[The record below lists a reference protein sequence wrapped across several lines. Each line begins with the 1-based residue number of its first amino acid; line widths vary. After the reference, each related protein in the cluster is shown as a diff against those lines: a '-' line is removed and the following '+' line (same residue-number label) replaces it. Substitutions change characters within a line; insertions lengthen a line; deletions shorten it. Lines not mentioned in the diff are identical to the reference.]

1 MATENALARAGFEG
15 PVLKAEDDRYG
26 YTAIAEGLARSISAL
41 DENVSTVIGIEG
53 QWGSGKTSLLNLLT
67 DKLKAQVPAT
77 TQIVVFSPWVN
88 SPDESPVNALM
99 MTIAA
104 RLAKLDTSAMA
115 QAGKV
120 APLAEDIL
128 NYAQQT
134 SRRLAP
140 VTRFAGNFIPGLG
153 LVADG
158 MDALA
163 NTGLSGREK
172 TAAELRADIEDK
184 IAGLGV
190 SFIVVID
197 DLDRLEPA
205 QAVEVLRMVRS
216 VADFSRFRYVMCYD
230 RDVLAHAVET
240 GLGVQNGKRYLQ
252 KIIPLSFS
260 LPRPENFA
268 LRREFHR
275 GAMTIWQEVSGPV
288 TDNESSELLSHYV
301 DVYGEGLS
309 TPREVN
315 QVLNSIRFRYPG
327 LRDYVFYPDLCLLQ
341 LISVVNPLFAGWV
354 EHYLTVWSVV
364 ENRDGIAHEDE
375 QKALIAELAEALKK
389 FGASRAASV
398 WELRAW
404 MPGISGFEYD
414 HLRLFETIP
423 LQDTERY
430 RQKRRLCSGEYW
442 RYYFSYSSPQN
453 VMSDEDISSI
463 MKLAA
468 CNYAGLKKRLLD
480 SVTSNGVSS
489 RTWFEHILT
498 RLSPSVTVG
507 AETSAKRNLVK
518 FFFSCSDQVLPW
530 YRARDIL
537 FRQEKIGIDG
547 LVSQLALQMITRDRR
562 RAISFICRC
571 FRQTRAFVWATVF
584 LRNIRANSAQGDAVF
599 TQDEITIFCTALSER
614 LQEKHIQEKM
624 PDVPYLAT
632 FLYAWRDIAGEQTV
646 AQWISGV
653 DQSDRDFLKM
663 LLNLR
668 TAVSSSNQGDYL
680 RLDLD
685 VIGTVFG
692 ITGLMERFEDIKARQ
707 EASLTGMISGIEDAI
722 LLNKNTI

>member
-1 MATENALARAGFEG
+1 MATENALSRAGFEG

-67 DKLKAQVPAT
+67 DQLKAQVPAT

-104 RLAKLDTSAMA
+104 RLARLDTSVMA
-115 QAGKV
+115 QTGKL
-120 APLAEDIL
+120 APLAENIL

-140 VTRFAGNFIPGLG
+140 VTRFAGNFFPGLG

-163 NTGLSGREK
+163 DTGLSGREK

-184 IAGLGV
+184 IAALGV

-240 GLGVQNGKRYLQ
+240 ALQVQNGALYLQ

-268 LRREFHR
+268 LRSEFYR
-275 GAMTIWQEVSGPV
+275 GALTIWQEVSGPV
-288 TDNESSELLSHYV
+288 TEHESLQLFSHYV
-301 DVYGEGLS
+301 DVYGAGLG

-315 QVLNSIRFRYPG
+315 QVLNAIRFRYPG
-327 LRDYVFYPDLCLLQ
+327 LRDYVYFPDLCLLQ
-341 LISVVNPLFAGWV
+341 LISVVNPAFASWV
-354 EHYLTVWSVV
+354 EQYLTVWSVV
-364 ENRDGIAHEDE
+364 ESRDGIAHEE
-375 QKALIAELAEALKK
+375 VQNALEAELAEALKK
-389 FGASRAASV
+389 FGPSRAGSL

-404 MPGISGFEYD
+404 LPGVSGFKPD
-414 HLRLFETIP
+414 HLRLFENITLP
-423 LQDTERY
+423 ETEHY
-430 RQKRRLCSGEYW
+430 RQKHRLCSSEYW

-453 VMSDEDISSI
+453 VMSDEDISAI
-463 MKLAA
+463 IELAA
-468 CNYAGLKKRLLD
+468 SDYPGLKRRLLD

-498 RLSPSVTVG
+498 RLSPSVTAG
-507 AETSAKRNLVK
+507 AEASVKRNFLK

-530 YRARDIL
+530 YRKRDIF
-537 FRQEKIGIDG
+537 FRQEKTGIDG
-547 LVSQLALQMITRDRR
+547 MVSQLALQMLDQQRSQTIQFLT
-562 RAISFICRC
+562 RC
-571 FRQTRAFVWATVF
+571 FRRTRAFVWATVF
-584 LRNIRANSAQGDAVF
+584 LRNISANSGQGNAVF
-599 TQDEITIFCTALSER
+599 TQDEITLFSNALNQR
-614 LQEKHIQEKM
+614 LQEKHIRKKM

-632 FLYAWRDIAGEQTV
+632 FLYAWRDIAVEQTV

-685 VIGTVFG
+685 VICTVFG
-692 ITGLMERFEDIKARQ
+692 ITGLMERFEDIKVRQ
-707 EASLTGMISGIEDAI
+707 EANLTGMIREVDDAI
-722 LLNKNTI
+722 LLNKDTI

>member
-1 MATENALARAGFEG
+1 MATENVQSRAGFEG

-26 YTAIAEGLARSISAL
+26 YTAIAEGLAHSISAL

-67 DKLKAQVPAT
+67 EQLKNQVPAT

-115 QAGKV
+115 QAGKAV
-120 APLAEDIL
+120 PLAENIL

-140 VTRFAGNFIPGLG
+140 VTRFAGNFVPGLG

-163 NTGLSGREK
+163 ETSLKGREQ
-172 TAAELRADIEDK
+172 TAAELRADIEGK
-184 IAGLGV
+184 IAALGV

-230 RDVLAHAVET
+230 RDVLAHAVES

-260 LPRPENFA
+260 LPRPENFS
-268 LRREFHR
+268 LRRELHR
-275 GAMTIWQEVSGPV
+275 GAMTVWQEISGPV
-288 TDNESSELLSHYV
+288 TDNEALQLLSRYV
-301 DVYGEGLS
+301 DVYGEGLR

-315 QVLNSIRFRYPG
+315 QVLNAIRFRYPG
-327 LRDYVFYPDLCLLQ
+327 LRDYVFFPDLCLLQ

-364 ENRDGIAHEDE
+364 ENRDGIAHEEE
-375 QKALIAELAEALKK
+375 QKALIAELTEALRE
-389 FGASRAASV
+389 FGRTRAASV

-404 MPGISGFEYD
+404 LPGVSGFDPD
-414 HLRLFETIP
+414 HLVLFDAIT

-430 RQKRRLCSGEYW
+430 RLKRRLCSSEYW
-442 RYYFSYSSPQN
+442 SYYFSYSSPQN
-453 VMSDEDISSI
+453 VMSDAEISNI
-463 MKLAA
+463 IQLAA
-468 CNYAGLKKRLLD
+468 SDYSALKKRLLK

-498 RLSPSVTVG
+498 RLSPSVTAK
-507 AETSAKRNLVK
+507 AEVSAKRNLVK
-518 FFFSCSDQVLPW
+518 FFFTCSDQVLPW
-530 YRARDIL
+530 YRARDI
-537 FRQEKIGIDG
+537 FYRQEKIGIDG
-547 LVSQLALQMITRDRR
+547 LVSQLAQQMLDKRRSQAIQLIT
-562 RAISFICRC
+562 RC
-571 FRQTRAFVWATVF
+571 FRHTRAFVWATVF
-584 LRNIRANSAQGDAVF
+584 LRNIRDNSGQGDAVF
-599 TQDEITIFCTALSER
+599 TQDEITLFSNALNER
-614 LQEKHIQEKM
+614 LQEKHIQKKM

-632 FLYAWRDIAGEQTV
+632 FLYAWRDIADEQTV
-646 AQWISGV
+646 AQWVSGV
-653 DQSDRDFLKM
+653 DLSDRDFLKM

-685 VIGTVFG
+685 VISTVFG
-692 ITGLMERFEDIKARQ
+692 ITGLMERFEYIKARQ
-707 EASLTGMISGIEDAI
+707 EASLAGMISEVEDAI
-722 LLNKNTI
+722 LLNKDTI